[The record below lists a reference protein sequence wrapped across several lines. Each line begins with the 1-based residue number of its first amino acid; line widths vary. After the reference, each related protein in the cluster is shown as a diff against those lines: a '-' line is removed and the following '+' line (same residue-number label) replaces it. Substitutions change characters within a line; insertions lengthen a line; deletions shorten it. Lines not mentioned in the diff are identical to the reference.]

1 MMDWSDGI
9 GQKSREFQKVF
20 LKYALHMF
28 RQSLLKNYT
37 EETLVRVS
45 AEEANFLEKFAK
57 FITGNN
63 IGDFLQTFSDAHYHI
78 ERNANP
84 RILFTQL
91 CFEVMRYIH
100 KA

>member
-1 MMDWSDGI
+1 MMDWSEEVA
-9 GQKSREFQKVF
+9 QKSREFQKVF
-20 LKYALHMF
+20 LKYSLHMF

-37 EETLVRVS
+37 DDTLIRVS
-45 AEEANFLEKFAK
+45 SEEADFLEKFAK

-63 IGDFLQTFSDAHYHI
+63 IQSFLETFSDAHYHI

-84 RILFTQL
+84 KILFTQL